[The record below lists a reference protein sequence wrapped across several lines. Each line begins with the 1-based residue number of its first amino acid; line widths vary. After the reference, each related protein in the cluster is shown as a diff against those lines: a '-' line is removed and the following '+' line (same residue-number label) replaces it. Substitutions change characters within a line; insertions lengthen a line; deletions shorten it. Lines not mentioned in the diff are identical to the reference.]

1 VNRFRLE
8 RGGAIRYL
16 DSFYVRSDDYYSS
29 ENYATRLVNGR
40 FVVYVPMELPH
51 EDLWER
57 RFRLPSVRIGRRG
70 AFREPF
76 DYSNVFVTSANRGAT
91 TLHTVLHCDVHGPRV
106 SCSAQGVMGGPS
118 RSFYVSSS
126 AVYVWTVPADAVDA
140 AANQQRGSWIV
151 RIPLTGRRRP
161 GAAMVRGAPVDQ
173 FAFDERGG
181 ALHLLL
187 REDGHGE
194 GMWSAERGD
203 GTVTA
208 VKIPLSQLDGAVSQG
223 AAEAYSVLVTMPR
236 GAFKERWI
244 GDYAL
249 FGRASGAY
257 GYEVVRPGMAS
268 RFFAFRA
275 SDQRLFEVQTD
286 HGIERIEPLGAHA
299 LAVGN
304 NDRALVL
311 TPVALDGAA
320 PTTLAALR
328 LPGRSQ
334 GETRSHGFFFNPSGP
349 REGVFG
355 IATSAQINPGL
366 RQLDGASDV
375 SFFRVDGLALSAI
388 GTVESRARALAGRC
402 LLSCADWYGNTRPI
416 FWRSRVLALMGDELV
431 EAQLAQ
437 RSLTERGRLDYGEGV
452 ETVVAQEPEDE
463 PEDYESE

>member
-1 VNRFRLE
+1 
-8 RGGAIRYL
+8 
-16 DSFYVRSDDYYSS
+16 
-29 ENYATRLVNGR
+29 
-40 FVVYVPMELPH
+40 
-51 EDLWER
+51 
-57 RFRLPSVRIGRRG
+57 
-70 AFREPF
+70 
-76 DYSNVFVTSANRGAT
+76 VTSADREAT
-91 TLHTVLHCDVHGPRV
+91 TLHTVLHCDVHGQRV

-151 RIPLTGRRRP
+151 RIPLTGQRRP

-187 REDGHGE
+187 RDDGRGDA
-194 GMWSAERGD
+194 MWSAERAAGA
-203 GTVTA
+203 VAA
-208 VKIPLSQLDGAVSQG
+208 VKIPLAQLDGAVSQ
-223 AAEAYSVLVTMPR
+223 APAEAYTLLVSMPR

-249 FGRASGAY
+249 FGSGASAY
-257 GYEVVRPGMAS
+257 GYGELRRGMES
-268 RFFAFRA
+268 RFFAYRA
-275 SDQRLFEVQTD
+275 GDQRLFEIQTD
-286 HGIERIEPLGAHA
+286 HGIERIEPLGANA